1 MTVTHASGIRDAIAN
16 LVADAHDV
24 GSGESGGSL
33 VLRDGST
40 AAVVFRFAGT
50 AFGAASSA
58 IVTLASTPI
67 EETAADDAAEL
78 DNFLTRDKDD
88 GQVLAGSITAVGMGG
103 DIEVT
108 NTNVAAGQDCSL
120 ESLTYEAPA

>member
-1 MTVTHASGIRDAIAN
+1 MSITHASGIRDAIAD

-24 GSGESGGSL
+24 GSGETGGSL

-40 AAVVFRFAGT
+40 AAVTFRFAGT

-58 IVTLASTPI
+58 IVTLASVPI
-67 EETAADDAAEL
+67 ETTADDDAAEL
-78 DNFLTRDKDD
+78 DNFITYNKDD
-88 GQVLAGSITAVGMGG
+88 APVLAGSITAVGMGG

-108 NTNVAAGQDCSL
+108 NTNVATGQDCSL